1 MAAFSIIFLKIQ
13 KEMEIYLLTRL
24 DAIKEAFEIMF
35 VIGSLIVVFS
45 GVGALI
51 ACETP
56 CILKPLKR
64 ILMVSITT
72 AIIGG
77 VGYTL
82 TPSVKEAMIIY
93 GYNTFNSYYQS
104 NPTLQTIPDKFIL
117 YLDSVLTTGKK
128 EEGEN

>member
-1 MAAFSIIFLKIQ
+1 
-13 KEMEIYLLTRL
+13 MEIYFLTRL

-51 ACETP
+51 ACE
-56 CILKPLKR
+56 CAEILRPLKR
-64 ILMVSITT
+64 ILIVSIIT
-72 AIIGG
+72 AILGG

-82 TPSVKEAMIIY
+82 TPTVKEAMIIH
-93 GYNTFNSYYQS
+93 GYNTFKGYYQS

-117 YLDSVLTTGKK
+117 YLDSILTTK
-128 EEGEN
+128 EEEGK